1 MGQHLKSS
9 EEDFDLH
16 MRRLRWCCRRGMLEL
31 DLIFEAFLQNNYLNS
46 DKDTQKTFE
55 NLLSCQDQELYEWL
69 VARKSMP
76 TDLKLK
82 KLVEQIR
89 QRD

>member
-1 MGQHLKSS
+1 MGQHLKNNDD
-9 EEDFDLH
+9 ELDLQ

-31 DLIFEAFLQNNYLNS
+31 DLLFEAFLKNNYSNS
-46 DKDTQKTFE
+46 DKETQKTFE
-55 NLLSCQDQELYEWL
+55 NLLSCQDQELYDWL

-76 TDLKLK
+76 TDPKLK
-82 KLVEQIR
+82 KMVELIR

>member
-1 MGQHLKSS
+1 MDQHFKGNN
-9 EEDFDLH
+9 EDFELH

-31 DLIFEAFLQNNYLNS
+31 DLIFEAFLKNNYLNC
-46 DKDTQKTFE
+46 DKDVQNTFE

-69 VARKSMP
+69 VSRKSMP
-76 TDLKLK
+76 TDPKLK
-82 KLVEQIR
+82 KLVEQLR